1 MAPVATTP
9 HATVSTK
16 KNLAIPLIDFDTLLS
31 TSASARAETSNAIL
45 SAFEEDGFLYLKNI
59 PIAPSTLSKVFSSSK
74 RFFERD
80 QWQKDSL
87 AWTTPSS
94 NRGYVAR
101 GREKVSSNLSRDEVQ
116 KEKSGNPDLKE
127 SFEIGRE
134 GVDGHPNQWPHTFDL
149 EGVHF
154 RKTME
159 EFFLECK
166 ELHRLIMSAIALGM
180 GLDEHYFDKMVS
192 KGDNNLRLLHYPSV
206 KKEVFEKNKG
216 QVRAGAH
223 SDYGSVT
230 LLFQDMRGGLQVQ
243 TSAGDWLDVTPIE
256 GTVVVNAGDLL
267 ARWTNDTVKSTKHRV
282 VEPPMSEEGVDEY
295 PARYSVVYFCNPD
308 LDTWIDALP
317 GTWENNT
324 CGKKYE
330 GINCG
335 DYLVQRLSATY

>member
-9 HATVSTK
+9 PATASAP
-16 KNLAIPLIDFDTLLS
+16 KNLAIPLIDFHTLLS
-31 TSASARAETSNAIL
+31 TSPSAKAETSRAIL
-45 SAFEEDGFLYLKNI
+45 SAFEEDGFLYLENV
-59 PIAPSTLSKVFSSSK
+59 PIAPSTLSEVFSHSK
-74 RFFERD
+74 RFFERG

-101 GREKVSSNLSRDEVQ
+101 GREKASNNLSRDEVQ
-116 KEKSGNPDLKE
+116 KEKSSNPDLKE

-134 GVDGHPNQWPHTFDL
+134 GVEGHPNQWPHIFDA
-149 EGVHF
+149 EGAHF
-154 RKTME
+154 KKTMK
-159 EFFLECK
+159 EFYLECK
-166 ELHRLIMSAIALGM
+166 EMHRLIMSAIAIGM
-180 GLDEHYFDKMVS
+180 GLDEHYFDRMVI

-267 ARWTNDTVKSTKHRV
+267 ARWTNDLIKSTKHRV
-282 VEPPMSEEGVDEY
+282 VEPPISEEGMDEY

-308 LDTWIDALP
+308 FDTWIEALP
-317 GTWENNT
+317 GTWEKDKY
-324 CGKKYE
+324 GKKYE

-335 DYLVQRLSATY
+335 DYLVQRLSVTY

>member
-1 MAPVATTP
+1 MAPAATAP
-9 HATVSTK
+9 YATASAK
-16 KNLAIPLIDFDTLLS
+16 QNLAIPLIDFHALLS
-31 TSASARAETSNAIL
+31 TSASAKAETSKAIL
-45 SAFEEDGFLYLKNI
+45 SAFQEDGFLYLKNV
-59 PIAPSTLSKVFSSSK
+59 PIAPSTRSNVFSCSK
-74 RFFERD
+74 RFFERE
-80 QWQKDSL
+80 QWQKDQL

-94 NRGYVAR
+94 NRGYVSR

-134 GVDGHPNQWPHTFDL
+134 GVDGHPNQWPHMFDS
-149 EGVHF
+149 EGAYF

-166 ELHRLIMSAIALGM
+166 EMHRLIMSAIAIGM
-180 GLDEHYFDKMVS
+180 GLDEHYFDKIVS

-206 KKEVFEKNKG
+206 KKDVFEKNKG

-223 SDYGSVT
+223 SDYGSIT

-243 TSAGDWLDVTPIE
+243 TSSGSWLDVTPIE

-267 ARWTNDTVKSTKHRV
+267 ARWSNDMVKSTKHRV
-282 VEPPMSEEGVDEY
+282 VEPPICEEGVDEY

-308 LDTWIDALP
+308 FDAWIEALP
-317 GTWENNT
+317 GTWENDKY
-324 CGKKYE
+324 GKKYE